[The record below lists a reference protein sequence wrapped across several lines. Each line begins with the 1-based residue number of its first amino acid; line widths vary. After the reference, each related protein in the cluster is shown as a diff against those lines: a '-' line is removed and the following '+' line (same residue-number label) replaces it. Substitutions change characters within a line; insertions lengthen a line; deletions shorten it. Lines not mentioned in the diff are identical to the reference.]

1 MKENLTKV
9 GIFAIGLTIVLVP
22 TFLLMNVVD
31 KTSKNESSANKIKNL
46 LTIGG
51 IIGGIIVGSRQV
63 KKYELKQSNNKSIK
77 K

>member
-1 MKENLTKV
+1 MKENLTKA
-9 GIFAIGLTIVLVP
+9 GIFAIGLTVVLVP

>member
-9 GIFAIGLTIVLVP
+9 GIFAIGLTVVLVP